1 MTFDSIKK
9 ELQSRQD
16 YNHILFNGDNATQG
30 DVVVLFEDGA
40 ITGAYNT
47 VNNFRSTVRAGF
59 SLDHEVAQTSRDQGA
74 LNIKLA
80 DNPGLLTDW
89 KENYVIS
96 ILADLSR
103 RGFSGV
109 SDTNEPI
116 RNEEKATAIE
126 PVSLDDVEYSVNE
139 ELKALNAAHEQLG
152 IDDYSKVTVR
162 LLNDFIPA
170 SDEQNFIR
178 LATSTSKDI
187 SSLLGF
193 SSGFLISKILE
204 SSILLAR
211 NGSIEYAVL
220 NDDGTVGDKVTL
232 GFEKTRSDNEDKDS
246 LSKYVDDHLD
256 DGSDAILANDISK
269 EGLTFDSYD
278 ADEKSAPVPD
288 VSIDS
293 DEDKT
298 EDSIPM
304 IDLPSVSPEDES
316 SDTDDEEES
325 TPTLPLIPQDSE
337 DDSDDVLKPVS
348 LHVPDLSILSK
359 PEDQYEDYDQ
369 VDDTETEPDEEQDE
383 VPDMTS
389 DEEQDTTSDGD
400 SDAATEA
407 PADDPYANEDDS
419 EVVSM
424 LNEAERE
431 DDVDNLVSVV
441 ERARHKLDEL
451 KTRKDEVDS
460 ELNDLPIDEAEK
472 IDKEIASLKQDRSE
486 IDDKITALRAQKSDI
501 DDQVN
506 DAKTRRAAVEDKL
519 SHKGELEHEQSDLAE
534 KIESLESVL

>member
-1 MTFDSIKK
+1 MAFDSIKK

-16 YNHILFNGDNATQG
+16 YNHILFNGNNTAQG

-47 VNNFRSTVRAGF
+47 VNKFKSTVRAGF
-59 SLDHEVAQTSRDQGA
+59 SLDHEVAQTSTDQGA

-80 DNPGLLTDW
+80 DNPELLTDW

-96 ILADLSR
+96 VLADLAR
-103 RGFSGV
+103 YGFSNV
-109 SDTNEPI
+109 SGTNEPV
-116 RNEEKATAIE
+116 RNDEKIAVIE

-139 ELKALNAAHEQLG
+139 ELKDLNADHAQLG

-170 SDEQNFIR
+170 SDEQNFVR

-187 SSLLGF
+187 KSLLGF

-204 SSILLAR
+204 SSILLAK

-232 GFEKTRSDNEDKDS
+232 GFEETHNDAEHKDS
-246 LSKYVDDHLD
+246 LSKYVDDHLE
-256 DGSDAILANDISK
+256 DGSDAILADGISK

-278 ADEKSAPVPD
+278 GDEESEPD
-288 VSIDS
+288 VST
-293 DEDKT
+293 EDKK
-298 EDSIPM
+298 DYNVPM
-304 IDLPSVSPEDES
+304 IDLPSVNPEDEAVV
-316 SDTDDEEES
+316 TDDEEES
-325 TPTLPLIPQDSE
+325 APEPALEPTRP

-348 LHVPDLSILSK
+348 LQVPDLSLLGQSD
-359 PEDQYEDYDQ
+359 EDAQSEDYGQ
-369 VDDTETEPDEEQDE
+369 DDDSESDHE
-383 VPDMTS
+383 S
-389 DEEQDTTSDGD
+389 DEESGAQSGD
-400 SDAATEA
+400 SNEPAAEA

-419 EVVSM
+419 EVESM
-424 LNEAERE
+424 LNEADLE

-460 ELNDLPIDEAEK
+460 ELNDLPVEEAEE
-472 IDKEIASLKQDRSE
+472 IDKEIASLKQDRSD

-506 DAKTRRAAVEDKL
+506 EAKTRRAAVEEKL
-519 SHKGELEHEQSDLAE
+519 SHKDDLEHEQSDLAE